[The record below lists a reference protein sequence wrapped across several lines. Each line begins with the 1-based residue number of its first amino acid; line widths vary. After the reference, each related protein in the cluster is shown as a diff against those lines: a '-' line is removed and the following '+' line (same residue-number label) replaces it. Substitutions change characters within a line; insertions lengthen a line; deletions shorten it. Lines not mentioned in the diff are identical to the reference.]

1 MTDFLARLFDTS
13 GFPPRWLCGNWSAG
27 HGWLHVVSDLAIF
40 GAYVAIPCVLLF
52 FLIRKRTLPFRS
64 IFLLFGAFILL
75 CGTTHLAEAA
85 MFWWPAYRLMGVVK
99 LLTAIVSWATV
110 FALVRVTPGLL
121 AMRTPAD
128 LEGEVAARTKA
139 EEALRRANAELE
151 QRVAERTRQL
161 QESEER
167 HRLLVELNPNALLI
181 YDAGKVVF
189 ANPAAARMLG
199 RSDPGELVGRSPLE
213 FITTPQREALLE
225 RWQRVLDTGEPAP
238 PLEQTWVRPDG
249 RVVEVETTAH
259 RFSWRGRPQVKVIAR
274 DVGEHK
280 RLEGELRRRAE
291 ELADA
296 DRRKDE
302 FLATLA
308 HELRNPLAPIGNAL
322 EVLRAGARPE
332 VQAEVVAMLGRQLR
346 QMVRLVDDLLDV
358 SRITR
363 GKISL
368 REERVDLAAVVNSA
382 LETSRPLIDAARQRV
397 IVTLPPVPVCVTG
410 DPTRLA
416 QVVANLLNNAAK
428 YTAEG
433 GRIELAV
440 AREDG
445 TAVVRVRDEGIG
457 MPAELLP
464 RVFDL
469 FVQADRSIE
478 RSRGGLG
485 IGLTLVKSLVEM
497 HGGTVEAKS
506 AGPGHGSE
514 FIVRLPAAADEV
526 PAAAPP
532 APPPAAGAAP
542 RRVLVVD
549 DNVDSADSLA
559 MLLQVNGHEVR
570 VAYDGPAALREAAAF
585 VPEVVLLDIGLP
597 GMNGYEVARKLR
609 EMPEAKG
616 TLLVA
621 QTGWGQAEDR
631 RRSKEAG
638 FDHHLVKPVD
648 VPKLLELL
656 GAPAG

>member
-1 MTDFLARLFDTS
+1 MTDFLARLLDTS
-13 GFPPRWLCGNWSAG
+13 DFPPRWLCGNWSNG
-27 HGWLHVVSDLAIF
+27 HGWLHVGSDLAIF

-52 FLIRKRTLPFRS
+52 FLLHKRTLPFRS

-75 CGTTHLAEAA
+75 CGLTHLAEAA

-99 LLTAIVSWATV
+99 LLTAVVSWATV

-128 LEGEVAARTKA
+128 LEGEVTARTNA
-139 EEALRRANAELE
+139 EESLRRANAELE
-151 QRVAERTRQL
+151 RRVAERTREL

-181 YDAGKVVF
+181 YDGGKVVF
-189 ANPAAARMLG
+189 ANPAAAQMLG
-199 RSDPGELVGRSPLE
+199 RSGPEDLVGRSTLE
-213 FITTPQREALLE
+213 FLAPAQHEVLAA
-225 RWQRVLDTGEPAP
+225 RWQKVLDTGEPAP
-238 PLEQTWVRPDG
+238 PLEQAWVRADG
-249 RVVEVETTAH
+249 GLVEVETTAH
-259 RFSWRGRPQVKVIAR
+259 RFVWRGRPQLKVIAR
-274 DVGEHK
+274 DVGERK

-291 ELADA
+291 ELADD

-308 HELRNPLAPIGNAL
+308 HELRNPLAPIGNAV
-322 EVLRAGARPE
+322 EVLRAGAGPE
-332 VQAEVVAMLGRQLR
+332 AQAEVVAMIGRQLR

-368 REERVDLAAVVNSA
+368 REERVDLAAVVRSA
-382 LETSRPLIDAARQRV
+382 LETSRPLTDAARQRV
-397 IVTLPPVPVCVTG
+397 IVTLPPAPVSVTG
-410 DPTRLA
+410 DPTRLS
-416 QVVANLLNNAAK
+416 QVVANLLNNATK

-440 AREDG
+440 ARENG
-445 TAVVRVRDEGIG
+445 AAVVRVRDEGIG
-457 MPAELLP
+457 IPAELLP

-469 FVQADRSIE
+469 FVQADRSLE
-478 RSRGGLG
+478 RSRGWLG
-485 IGLTLVKSLVEM
+485 IGLTLVKSLVEL

-506 AGPGHGSE
+506 NGPGKGSE
-514 FIVRLPAAADEV
+514 FTVRLPAAADVV
-526 PAAAPP
+526 PAAEPP
-532 APPPAAGAAP
+532 AVAPPAAGAASK
-542 RRVLVVD
+542 RVLVVD
-549 DNVDSADSLA
+549 DNVDSAESLA
-559 MLLQVNGHEVR
+559 MLLKVNGHEVR
-570 VAYDGPAALREAAAF
+570 VAYDGPAALLEAAAF
-585 VPEVVLLDIGLP
+585 MPEVVLLDIGLP
-597 GMNGYEVARKLR
+597 GMSGYEVARKLR
-609 EMPEAKG
+609 ELPEAKG
-616 TLLVA
+616 ALLVA

-656 GAPAG
+656 GAPA